1 MCKPFFNI
9 GDVVTVRSDL
19 AAGTCY
25 RSEDQI
31 EDGIEA
37 TCFCVQQMADIGG
50 TRVTIKEITTMQDT
64 IRYKIDKRLDRYYAW
79 TAEMFEEFTNRGIDA
94 GDFEPATSADFL
106 SLLYGGK
113 M

>member
-1 MCKPFFNI
+1 MCKPFFSV
-9 GDVVTVRSDL
+9 GDVVTIRSDL

-37 TCFCVQQMADIGG
+37 TCFCQLPMADLGG
-50 TRVTIKEITTMQDT
+50 TRVTIKEITNNLNT
-64 IRYKIDKRLDRYYAW
+64 IRYRIDNLMNGYAW

-94 GDFEPATSADFL
+94 GEFEPATSADFL